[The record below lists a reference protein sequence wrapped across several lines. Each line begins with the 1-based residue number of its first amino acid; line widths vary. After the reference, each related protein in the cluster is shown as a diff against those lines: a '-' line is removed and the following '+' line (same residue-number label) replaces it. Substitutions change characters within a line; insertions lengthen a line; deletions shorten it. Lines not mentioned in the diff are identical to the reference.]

1 MSNQLLADGLVVFV
15 KRACPTCAMME
26 PLLCEAAAARADFQV
41 VTQDTADFPAGVRN
55 RVHDRELDHSWLNNI
70 EATPTLIR
78 FSGGEEAE
86 RVMGWDRA
94 AWQRLTGMS
103 SIGKGLPAS
112 QPG

>member
-1 MSNQLLADGLVVFV
+1 MLNRLLQDGLVVFV
-15 KRACPTCAMME
+15 KRACPTCAMIE
-26 PLLCEAAAARADFQV
+26 PQMCEAAAARADFQV
-41 VTQDTADFPAGVRN
+41 VTQDRADFPAGVAN

-78 FSGGEEAE
+78 FAGGREAE

-94 AWQRLTGMS
+94 AWQRLTGMGH
-103 SIGKGLPAS
+103 IGAQLPPL

>member
-1 MSNQLLADGLVVFV
+1 MVALRATRPRLLPAKMMNASVRWIVAIGALLVWFARFGLPESP
-15 KRACPTCAMME
+15 R
-26 PLLCEAAAARADFQV
+26 
-41 VTQDTADFPAGVRN
+41 
-55 RVHDRELDHSWLNNI
+55 WLAQHGRI
-70 EATPTLIR
+70 
-78 FSGGEEAE
+78 EEAE

>member
-1 MSNQLLADGLVVFV
+1 
-15 KRACPTCAMME
+15 MME